1 MITTLSYTITNTIAT
16 TTGTT
21 STTTTTTTN
30 NNNNNNNN
38 NRFII
43 GEGKEWILYRW
54 IYFGIVCLF
63 ALPGCI
69 LNIINQQRFDSNL
82 GCNAYS
88 EKLGNWVSVFITEL
102 LPISLGYLCNI
113 FVYVKVRSRMSL
125 KSFPLSGTTTTATTS
140 TTTTTSTTVNIIT
153 NNTNTTK

>member
-1 MITTLSYTITNTIAT
+1 MASLIWTCAISVDVLMSVNKRKWLLQ

-21 STTTTTTTN
+21 STTTTTTTTTN
-30 NNNNNNNN
+30 NNNK
-38 NRFII
+38 FII

-102 LPISLGYLCNI
+102 LPISLGY
-113 FVYVKVRSRMSL
+113 
-125 KSFPLSGTTTTATTS
+125 
-140 TTTTTSTTVNIIT
+140 
-153 NNTNTTK
+153 